1 MILVCRFL
9 WLFKIFKIYI
19 SFFLFLYTVIYPFK
33 VEVFLDWSFSLILFL
48 NLSFRIYE
56 NLFFLFLSFLLF
68 FEKSNSSLRTGLNWK
83 FFFAILSYKFYY
95 IFLMSKS
102 ICFIVKYPF
111 SKRYV
116 FFFFIYK
123 IQITNSSTFLFSFD
137 R

>member
-1 MILVCRFL
+1 M
-9 WLFKIFKIYI
+9 
-19 SFFLFLYTVIYPFK
+19 
-33 VEVFLDWSFSLILFL
+33 EVFLDWSFSLILFL

-123 IQITNSSTFLFSFD
+123 IQITNSSTFFIFLRSLKFKIIKTINVHLCSIIC
-137 R
+137 RPCHRLVQNTLP